1 MDILMVYVTFPSA
14 EEAQTMVNGLMADR
28 YVACGNIFPVQ
39 SCYEWNGAN
48 IKEGEYVALM
58 KSDVARKKDIER
70 FIAKSH
76 SYEIPCLL
84 FWIVEASEA
93 YGKWVVAACRNR

>member
-14 EEAQTMVNGLMADR
+14 EEAQSMVNGLMVER
-28 YVACGNIFPVQ
+28 YVACGNILPVQ

-48 IKEGEYVALM
+48 INEGEYVALM

-70 FIAKSH
+70 FSEKNH
-76 SYEIPCLL
+76 SYENPCIL
-84 FWIVEASEA
+84 FWTVEASEA
-93 YGKWVVAACRNR
+93 YGKWVAAACRNR